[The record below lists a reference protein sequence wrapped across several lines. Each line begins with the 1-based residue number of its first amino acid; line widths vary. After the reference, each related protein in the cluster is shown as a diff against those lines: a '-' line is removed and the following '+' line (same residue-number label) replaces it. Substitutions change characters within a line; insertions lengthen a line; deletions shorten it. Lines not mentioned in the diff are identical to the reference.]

1 MHKTTQDNNFRV
13 SALGELTFTPFWPV
27 VHILA
32 PAEDY
37 LVSAVDIYW
46 PADPA
51 STATVA
57 AAHLSEAEAEA
68 VRLVCHDHRHRRQI
82 SDWRCR
88 GIRQRKHHQERSG
101 DNPGEGDGADYIR
114 TEELI

>member
-1 MHKTTQDNNFRV
+1 
-13 SALGELTFTPFWPV
+13 V

-37 LVSAVDIYW
+37 LVSAVEIYW

-57 AAHLSEAEAEA
+57 PAHLSEAEAEA
-68 VRLVCHDHRHRRQI
+68 VRLVCHDHRRRRQI
-82 SDWRCR
+82 SDWRRCADACE
-88 GIRQRKHHQERSG
+88 RKHHQERSG

-114 TEELI
+114 TEELN